1 MKKFLGIS
9 LAFCLALTACNNS
22 PTESNKQNEATSTE
36 SSTSTLPPSSEKKPI
51 EAAAD
56 EKVSSKDTLIVAFD
70 REPATLDP
78 LGNNVDVKRMIE
90 GSIFDTLLEFDE
102 NMKPVPCLAE
112 SWEQV
117 DELTWKFNLRKDV
130 KFHNGDP
137 LTSKDVK
144 FSFLRV
150 NNGTLGNEAA
160 SQFDPNGYE
169 TPDDYTFI
177 LKTLEPWAFTE
188 AQVCSEALSIV
199 PEKVVTEMGDDAFG
213 RAPVGSG
220 AYKFVS
226 WTAGD
231 NITVERKIENEK

>member
-90 GSIFDTLLEFDE
+90 GSIFVLWSSIFVTLVA
-102 NMKPVPCLAE
+102 KKYHE
-112 SWEQV
+112 SV
-117 DELTWKFNLRKDV
+117 TLPSGLRMV
-130 KFHNGDP
+130 
-137 LTSKDVK
+137 
-144 FSFLRV
+144 
-150 NNGTLGNEAA
+150 
-160 SQFDPNGYE
+160 Y
-169 TPDDYTFI
+169 
-177 LKTLEPWAFTE
+177 
-188 AQVCSEALSIV
+188 
-199 PEKVVTEMGDDAFG
+199 
-213 RAPVGSG
+213 
-220 AYKFVS
+220 
-226 WTAGD
+226 D
-231 NITVERKIENEK
+231 NH